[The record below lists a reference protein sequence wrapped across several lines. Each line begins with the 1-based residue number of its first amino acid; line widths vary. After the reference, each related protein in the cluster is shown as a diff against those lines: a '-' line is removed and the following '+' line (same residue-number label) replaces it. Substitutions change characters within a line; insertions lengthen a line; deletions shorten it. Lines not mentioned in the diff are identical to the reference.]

1 MNGRQYTIR
10 SIPAKLDTALRRRA
24 QKSGKSL
31 NDVLIE
37 TLTIGAGISP
47 DTNFND
53 LDWFI
58 GNKSLDT
65 SFDRAV
71 DWLDTVPKEI
81 Q

>member
-1 MNGRQYTIR
+1 M
-10 SIPAKLDTALRRRA
+10 ALRRRA

-31 NDVLIE
+31 NEVLIE
-37 TLTIGAGISP
+37 TLAIGAGVSP

-53 LDWFI
+53 LDWFV
-58 GNKSLDT
+58 GNKSLGA
-65 SFDRAV
+65 SFDQAI

>member
-1 MNGRQYTIR
+1 MNSTQYTIR
-10 SIPAKLDTALRRRA
+10 SIPAKLDAALRRRV

-37 TLTIGAGISP
+37 TLAIGAGISP
-47 DTNFND
+47 DADFDD

-65 SFDRAV
+65 SFGQAI
-71 DWLDTVPKEI
+71 DWLDTAPKEI
-81 Q
+81 R